1 MVNYFIKVTKVKQQ
15 NNYHQQPAEG
25 ENTVGGGVDGEEL

>member
-25 ENTVGGGVDGEEL
+25 ENAGGGGANEE

>member
-15 NNYHQQPAEG
+15 NNYHQQPAKG
-25 ENTVGGGVDGEEL
+25 KNAGDGGADEK